1 MTHDRIGKVPL
12 FHRPVPPTVLEET
25 HHMKTPTAEDSQ
37 LPSMFSL
44 RQRFPESTP
53 VHLASAIDRE
63 MSKIVAQLKPGH
75 RVAVGVG
82 SRGITNLRAIIKEVL
97 AQLKNAGTIPFIIP
111 AMGSHGGATAE
122 AQTQLLGEY
131 GISEAELGVPI
142 EANMDVKTIGR
153 TTQGGDVV
161 WAKTALQAD
170 AVMVVNRIKPHTDF
184 SGQIGSGL
192 IKMAVVGLGKRV
204 GASNFHRA
212 ASHHGYEAELRER
225 IQIVRQQ
232 TKLLGGL
239 GLIENQGHQTV
250 HLEWVDAATLEE
262 REEALFQ
269 KALNLMPTIPF
280 SFVDLLI
287 IDRIGKNISGAGMDP
302 NIIARSIH
310 GYLSSPPTEP
320 TPLTIRR
327 IFVRDLTP
335 ETHGNAIGIG
345 LADITTKRLVDKM
358 NPEVT
363 FINALTALS
372 TNGAKVPIYF
382 KTDREAILRVLD
394 TLALP
399 SLQNARIL
407 RIQDT
412 LNLENIMASQA
423 YFNEVNG
430 RDDLEASSELAPIV
444 FKDDQLA
451 DRT

>member
-1 MTHDRIGKVPL
+1 MTHIPL
-12 FHRPVPPTVLEET
+12 FHGPVPISVVEKTLQ
-25 HHMKTPTAEDSQ
+25 MKTPTAEDSQ
-37 LPSMFSL
+37 LPPMFSL

-53 VHLASAIDRE
+53 VPLETAIEKE
-63 MSKIVAQLKPGH
+63 MGQVIAQLSPGN

-82 SRGITNLRAIIKEVL
+82 SRGITNLRPIIAGLL
-97 AQLKNAGTIPFIIP
+97 AQLKNAGAVPYIIP

-122 AQTQLLGEY
+122 AQAQLLAEY

-142 EANMDVKTIGR
+142 AAGMEVETIGK
-153 TTQGGDVV
+153 TAQGTDVV

-184 SGQIGSGL
+184 SGKIGSGL

-212 ASHHGYEAELRER
+212 ASHHGYEAELRQR
-225 IQIVRQQ
+225 IQIVSRH

-239 GLIENQGHQTV
+239 GLIEDQGHQTV
-250 HLEWVDAATLEE
+250 HLEWVDKATLED

-269 KALNLMPTIPF
+269 QSRNLMPRIPF
-280 SFVDLLI
+280 KFVDLLI

-310 GYLSSPPTEP
+310 GYLTSPPTEP
-320 TPLTIRR
+320 APLTIRR

-382 KTDREAILRVLD
+382 ETDREAILRVLD

-399 SLQNARIL
+399 SLQDARIL

-412 LNLENIMASQA
+412 LNLEHITASQA
-423 YFNEVNG
+423 YFGEAKG
-430 RDDLEASSELAPIV
+430 RDDLEITGEPELIA

-451 DRT
+451 EPPQRG